1 MDRLGGDFRKNARPQ
16 NIRRRRLR
24 QVENNQSYPNDK
36 VHRITYSIT
45 RFLRDRL
52 FPDACERK
60 GKRPI
65 GDQRDRQRNTKSH
78 EHRYKVHRLFLDLP
92 LCKHFAQLV
101 MSIIFSQSF
110 SVKCN
115 VFAQLG
121 RRHRKNTAPPNP
133 KRFGGAF
140 CQISAAFFEKEV
152 CGLTAAHALPG
163 LTSSGTGQENRRGC
177 GSCRP
182 AAQDPARR
190 RRRCPARP

>member
-36 VHRITYSIT
+36 VHRITYSVT

-78 EHRYKVHRLFLDLP
+78 KHRYKVHRLFLDLP
-92 LCKHFAQLV
+92 LCEHFAQLV
-101 MSIIFSQSF
+101 MSIIFNQLF
-110 SVKCN
+110 AVKCN

-140 CQISAAFFEKEV
+140 CLCSNLRVVLSE
-152 CGLTAAHALPG
+152 
-163 LTSSGTGQENRRGC
+163 LTSSGTGRENRRGC

-182 AAQDPARR
+182 AARDPARR
-190 RRRCPARP
+190 HRRCPARP

>member
-1 MDRLGGDFRKNARPQ
+1 MDRLGGDFRKNTRPQ
-16 NIRRRRLR
+16 NIRHRRLR
-24 QVENNQSYPNDK
+24 QVKNNQSYPNDK
-36 VHRITYSIT
+36 VHRITYSVT

-78 EHRYKVHRLFLDLP
+78 KHRYKVHRLFLDLP
-92 LCKHFAQLV
+92 LCEYFAQLV
-101 MSIIFSQSF
+101 MSIIFNQSF
-110 SVKCN
+110 AVKCN

-121 RRHRKNTAPPNP
+121 RRHRKSTSAPEP
-133 KRFGGAF
+133 KTVRGRLFNAQG
-140 CQISAAFFEKEV
+140 V
-152 CGLTAAHALPG
+152 LPRLSG
-163 LTSSGTGQENRRGC
+163 SGTGRGNRRGC

-190 RRRCPARP
+190 HRRCPAWP